1 MIGYDKQGF
10 AAQAEPFGL
19 HRCRHHLESF
29 PCAHGVCKQRI
40 AAVEDVRHGVSLML
54 PKLDFGVHTAE
65 NDMTS
70 VVLTGTQAVE
80 FIVVKATESFSALR
94 VRPNPILKALLD
106 QLLLCLCDCCFLL
119 VQDGFLFA
127 VCVLHIV
134 KDTDILQVQRFLDDL
149 IGVDTL
155 RAIGAV
161 RLHIAAVIGFAL
173 NVPFAGIGGEVNLDI
188 PLCVPRCPQEL
199 EHKLF
204 HNIRGQPSCSKANSN
219 LAGCKVFRLYPFQCF
234 HIDGVIFGI
243 KLCGLFRNR
252 QLLTDIAGKVFVC
265 HQVFCLSRVAVSVQW
280 V

>member
-1 MIGYDKQGF
+1 MIGYGKQGF

-29 PCAHGVCKQRI
+29 PCAHGVCKQCI

-54 PKLDFGVHTAE
+54 PKLDFGVHAAE

-80 FIVVKATESFSALR
+80 FIVVKAAEPFSALR
-94 VRPNPILKALLD
+94 VRPDPILKALLD
-106 QLLLCLCDCCFLL
+106 QLLLCLCDCRFLF

-127 VCVLHIV
+127 VCVLYIV
-134 KDTDILQVQRFLDDL
+134 EDADILQVQRFLDDL

-173 NVPFAGIGGEVNLDI
+173 NVPFAGIGREMNLDV
-188 PLCVPRCPQEL
+188 PLCVPRCSQEL
-199 EHKLF
+199 KHKLF
-204 HNIRGQPSCSKANSN
+204 DNFGRQPSSTKPNGN
-219 LAGCKVFRLYPFQCF
+219 LAGGQVFGLHSFQCF
-234 HIDGVIFGI
+234 HIDCVIFGV
-243 KLCGLFRNR
+243 KLR
-252 QLLTDIAGKVFVC
+252 
-265 HQVFCLSRVAVSVQW
+265 
-280 V
+280 